1 MAVKTITVTREAYE
15 ALKLMKIPNESF
27 SRVLLRISGK
37 RRLSDFAGILS
48 KSAADRMESAMV
60 EGKRRRNEAYG
71 KRIKMVLEAFHSR
84 QNGGS

>member
-1 MAVKTITVTREAYE
+1 
-15 ALKLMKIPNESF
+15 MKIPNESF